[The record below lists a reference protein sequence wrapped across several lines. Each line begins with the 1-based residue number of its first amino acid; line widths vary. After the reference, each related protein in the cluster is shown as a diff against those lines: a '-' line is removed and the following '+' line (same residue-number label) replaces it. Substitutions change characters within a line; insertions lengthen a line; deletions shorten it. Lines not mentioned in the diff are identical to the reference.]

1 MPFVKGQSGNP
12 GGRPKQEGEIREL
25 ARESGPEAIA
35 KLVEHM
41 NGDDSRLSQSA
52 SIALLDRG
60 FGKPAQSVTLAG
72 DEDRPLYHKVER
84 TIVSSKNRDR

>member
-12 GGRPKQEGEIREL
+12 GGRPKADGEIREL
-25 ARESGPEAIA
+25 ARESGPDAIA

-41 NGDDSRLSQSA
+41 NGEDSRLSQSA

-60 FGKPAQSVTLAG
+60 FGKPPQAINLGGQEGGESIKM
-72 DEDRPLYHKVER
+72 E
-84 TIVSSKNRDR
+84 VSYVKPTG